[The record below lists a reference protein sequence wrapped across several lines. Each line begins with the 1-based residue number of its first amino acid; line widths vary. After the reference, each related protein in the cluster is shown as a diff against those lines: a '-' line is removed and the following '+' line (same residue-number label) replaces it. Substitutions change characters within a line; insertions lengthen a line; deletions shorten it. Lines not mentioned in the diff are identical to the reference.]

1 MATTS
6 YSGWQI
12 VTTVQYVTLHSVN
25 NLRWYLLGFLSSV
38 VLALMA
44 GVLILT
50 QSHGFSAREQP
61 SGIEKAMAQLARS
74 QALPADVLAKKN
86 PVALTPKVLA
96 EGRAHWA
103 DHCASCHANDG
114 SGQSEMGQHLY
125 PPAPDMRLAETQ
137 QKSDGELF
145 YVIENGIRMTGMPA
159 WGSPGQE
166 DASWKLVHFIRH
178 LPKLTLEERQEMEK
192 LNPKGPADRK
202 EEEEEEKFLK
212 GESSD
217 APQAAHH
224 HH

>member
-1 MATTS
+1 LDADSQGKAVPM
-6 YSGWQI
+6 
-12 VTTVQYVTLHSVN
+12 N
-25 NLRWYLLGFLSSV
+25 NLRWYLLGSLSSV
-38 VLALMA
+38 VLALLA
-44 GVLILT
+44 GVLVLT

-61 SGIEKAMAQLARS
+61 SSIEKAMAQMARS

-86 PVALTPKVLA
+86 PVVLTPEALA

-103 DHCASCHANDG
+103 DHCASCHGNDG
-114 SGQSEMGQHLY
+114 SGETEMGQHLY
-125 PPAPDMRLAETQ
+125 PPAPDMKLAETQ

-159 WGSPGQE
+159 WGAPGQE
-166 DASWKLVHFIRH
+166 DATWKLVHFIRH
-178 LPKLTLEERQEMEK
+178 LPKLTLQEKQEMEK
-192 LNPKGPADRK
+192 LNPKGPDDRK

-217 APQAAHH
+217 APAHH